1 MSHPTLSGFFPTQ
14 TYLVPFI
21 LCTNLQI
28 NSCFIAFCWACLQ
41 FAEAFLP
48 AASRAHP
55 SLVADPRAS
64 LHSTQTHRCSW
75 VWGEKCHGFG
85 LRVEKRQS
93 CCLGVLQK
101 GCVPTPAPS
110 QHHRNLQ
117 PSGQK
122 TSSHK
127 TEAGEMGLDVSGL
140 PGDHAG
146 STCGS
151 HAVIPSWA
159 KPSTRLPLPQ
169 WGFFCHR

>member
-14 TYLVPFI
+14 THLVSFI
-21 LCTNLQI
+21 FCRNLQI

-64 LHSTQTHRCSW
+64 LRAAQTHRCSW
-75 VWGEKCHGFG
+75 IWAEKCHVFG
-85 LRVEKRQS
+85 SRVEKHQS
-93 CCLGVLQK
+93 RCLCVLQK

-110 QHHRNLQ
+110 HHHCNLQ
-117 PSGQK
+117 PSGLK

-127 TEAGEMGLDVSGL
+127 TEAGEMRLDSSVL
-140 PGDHAG
+140 PGDRAG

-151 HAVIPSWA
+151 HAASPSQA
-159 KPSTRLPLPQ
+159 KPSTRLPPPP